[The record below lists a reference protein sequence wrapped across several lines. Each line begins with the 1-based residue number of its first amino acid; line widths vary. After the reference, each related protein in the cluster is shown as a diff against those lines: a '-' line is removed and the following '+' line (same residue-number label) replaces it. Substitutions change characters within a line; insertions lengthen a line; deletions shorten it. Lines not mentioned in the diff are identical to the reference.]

1 MQHQSA
7 DLIGETTVKKSILA
21 TSALAL
27 GLAITATTATAAFA
41 HDSGE
46 ERPTLA
52 AVLLSDKEHD
62 DADGFDN
69 NSWDYDI
76 VTQAVLAFPDLSAA
90 ASDPGAS
97 LTAFLP
103 TDQAFKRLVR
113 DLTGTWPQSEK
124 ATFDAVVGLGL
135 DTVKTVLT
143 YHIVPAK
150 ISYRTARKSNG
161 AELTTLQGGVITVK
175 AKRGYVSLIDQDPDS
190 RDPSVVQPNIGGE
203 ASNGFAHGIDRVLRP
218 INL

>member
-1 MQHQSA
+1 MQHQS
-7 DLIGETTVKKSILA
+7 DYLIGEVTVKKSILA

-27 GLAITATTATAAFA
+27 GLAITATTATAASA
-41 HDSGE
+41 HDSE

-62 DADGFDN
+62 DADGFDDN
-69 NSWDYDI
+69 GWDYDI
-76 VTQAVLAFPDLSAA
+76 VTQAVLAFPDLTAA
-90 ASDPGAS
+90 ASDPNAS

-103 TDQAFKRLVR
+103 TDNAFKRLVR
-113 DLTGTWPQSEK
+113 DLTGTWPHSEK

-143 YHIVPAK
+143 YHIVPSK

-175 AKRGYVSLIDQDPDS
+175 ARRGYVSLIDQDPDS
-190 RDPSVVQPNIGGE
+190 RDPSVVQPNVGGE
-203 ASNGFAHGIDRVLRP
+203 AANGFAHGIDRVLRP
-218 INL
+218 IDL

>member
-1 MQHQSA
+1 MQHLSVH
-7 DLIGETTVKKSILA
+7 LIGEVTVKKSTLA

-27 GLAITATTATAAFA
+27 GLAISVAAATSASATR
-41 HDSGE
+41 SE
-46 ERPTLA
+46 ESPTLA

-62 DADGFDN
+62 DANGFDHN
-69 NSWDYDI
+69 GWDYDI
-76 VTQAVLAFPDLSAA
+76 VTQAVLAFPDLTAA
-90 ASDPGAS
+90 ASDPAAS

-143 YHIVPAK
+143 YHIVPSK

-161 AELTTLQGGVITVK
+161 AELATLQGAVVTVK
-175 AKRGYVSLIDQDPDS
+175 ARRGYVSLIDQDPDS

-218 INL
+218 IDL